1 LKFTKT
7 TLIIC
12 FLLATILLARKS
24 EIFGLAFDI
33 EKFVRVVPF
42 WFLTAIIL
50 LLVIKFFFKQNFSD
64 NTKLVYW
71 TMICIFSLFHWCI
84 VKADPNPYEPVDTS
98 LQKNSNEK
106 STTSDT
112 LELARQKIYSTI
124 EYVQSIDTSE
134 EGVFIR
140 INTKRKLLRKLT
152 EAEKNG
158 GGMSSDLD
166 KEAIKNLL
174 KTTSRTE

>member
-1 LKFTKT
+1 
-7 TLIIC
+7 
-12 FLLATILLARKS
+12 
-24 EIFGLAFDI
+24 
-33 EKFVRVVPF
+33 
-42 WFLTAIIL
+42 
-50 LLVIKFFFKQNFSD
+50 
-64 NTKLVYW
+64 
-71 TMICIFSLFHWCI
+71 MICIFSLFHWCI

-140 INTKRKLLRKLT
+140 INTKRTLLRKLT

-158 GGMSSDLD
+158 GGMRSDLD

-174 KTTSRTE
+174 KLLLGQNSTNAQHGVWRYWGRTLLASAVVRYQLQFRLDVNNLALVLNFNF